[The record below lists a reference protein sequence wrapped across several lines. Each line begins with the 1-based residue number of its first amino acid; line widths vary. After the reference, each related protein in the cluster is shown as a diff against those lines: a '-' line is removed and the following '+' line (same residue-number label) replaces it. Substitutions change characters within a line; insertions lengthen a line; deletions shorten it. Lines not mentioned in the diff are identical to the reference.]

1 MDINVKVTFTAPSA
15 EGLSGNTEHKS
26 WTYLTAKSEK
36 ELDNIIEGVL
46 TDFVMKTG
54 VNKDMVTI
62 VKEYDNDTGESN
74 SGS

>member
-15 EGLSGNTEHKS
+15 EGLSGNMEHKS
-26 WTYLTAKSEK
+26 WTYLTAKSKK
-36 ELDNIIEGVL
+36 ELDDVIDGIL

-62 VKEYDNDTGESN
+62 VKEWEDETS
-74 SGS
+74 

>member
-36 ELDNIIEGVL
+36 ELDDTIEGIL

>member
-1 MDINVKVTFTAPSA
+1 MDINVKVTFTAPAA
-15 EGLSGNTEHKS
+15 EGLSGIIEHKS

-36 ELDNIIEGVL
+36 ELDNVIEGVL